1 MAIGV
6 CATRTACSISGVARS
21 RSIGMVEDP
30 MSTRKQI
37 RATDRRVGKRIR
49 MRRLMMKMGQT
60 ELGRRL
66 GLTAMAVSKYERGEI
81 RIGASRLQE
90 ISTILQVTPAFFF
103 ERTSTRVQRKTKG
116 EKRRW
121 PDHVTDLMATPD
133 GLALAKAFAEI
144 KDLGFRRR
152 IIRLVVELAA
162 SKGSRAC
169 Q

>member
-1 MAIGV
+1 
-6 CATRTACSISGVARS
+6 
-21 RSIGMVEDP
+21 
-30 MSTRKQI
+30 
-37 RATDRRVGKRIR
+37 
-49 MRRLMMKMGQT
+49 MMKMGQT

-103 ERTSTRVQRKTKG
+103 EPTSTRVQRKTKE

-144 KDLGFRRR
+144 KDLGSRRR
-152 IIRLVVELAA
+152 IIRLVVDILAT
-162 SKGSRAC
+162 SKRTAWPSNPNTLLLRKEAAGGWLVTCGKKAARRKKSGKHR
-169 Q
+169 

>member
-1 MAIGV
+1 
-6 CATRTACSISGVARS
+6 
-21 RSIGMVEDP
+21 
-30 MSTRKQI
+30 MSARKQV
-37 RATDRRVGKRIR
+37 RTTDRHVGKRIR

-103 ERTSTRVQRKTKG
+103 EPTSTRVQRKTME

-144 KDLGFRRR
+144 KDLGASSVLSSTFWQ
-152 IIRLVVELAA
+152 RLSVLRDRATEYAPAA
-162 SKGSRAC
+162 QRGAGG
-169 Q
+169 

>member
-1 MAIGV
+1 
-6 CATRTACSISGVARS
+6 
-21 RSIGMVEDP
+21 
-30 MSTRKQI
+30 MSARKQV
-37 RATDRRVGKRIR
+37 RTTDRHVGKRIR

-103 ERTSTRVQRKTKG
+103 EPTSTRVQRKTKE

-144 KDLGFRRR
+144 KDRGSRRR
-152 IIRLVVELAA
+152 IIRLVVDILAT
-162 SKGSRAC
+162 SKRTA
-169 Q
+169 

>member
-1 MAIGV
+1 
-6 CATRTACSISGVARS
+6 
-21 RSIGMVEDP
+21 
-30 MSTRKQI
+30 
-37 RATDRRVGKRIR
+37 

-103 ERTSTRVQRKTKG
+103 EPTSTRVQLKTKE

-144 KDLGFRRR
+144 KDRGSRRR
-152 IIRLVVELAA
+152 IIRLVVDILAT
-162 SKGSRAC
+162 SKRTA
-169 Q
+169 